1 MQAKYIAYDIETGGL
16 SKEAPIL
23 TAAFIVLDERFET
36 IAKTDFLFKLAKKV
50 VIEPEAF
57 AINKINIAEH
67 FKNSAAMEATE
78 IDERLEK
85 WIRLHQTDGAEK
97 LQSVG
102 HSFFFDYSR
111 LSPVLPKSFA
121 LVDRRG
127 IDTSSNN
134 KILQALGRM
143 PKEANNLGEIAK
155 HFGVEA
161 SGAHTATADTE
172 MTIQVLRKQMALF

>member
-1 MQAKYIAYDIETGGL
+1 MQGKYIAYDIETGGL

-23 TAAFIVLDERFET
+23 TAAFVILDEKFEA
-36 IAKTDFLFKLAKKV
+36 ISKMDFLFKLPKKV
-50 VIEPEAF
+50 TIEPEAF
-57 AINKINIAEH
+57 VINKINIAEH
-67 FKNSAAMEATE
+67 FKNPMAMEATE
-78 IDERLEK
+78 VDERLER
-85 WIRLHQTDGAEK
+85 WIRLHRGDNAEK
-97 LQSVG
+97 LQSIG
-102 HSFFFDYSR
+102 HNFFFDYSR
-111 LSPVLPKSFA
+111 LSPALPKSFA

-155 HFGVEA
+155 HFGIES

-172 MTIQVLRKQMALF
+172 MTIQVLKRQLALF